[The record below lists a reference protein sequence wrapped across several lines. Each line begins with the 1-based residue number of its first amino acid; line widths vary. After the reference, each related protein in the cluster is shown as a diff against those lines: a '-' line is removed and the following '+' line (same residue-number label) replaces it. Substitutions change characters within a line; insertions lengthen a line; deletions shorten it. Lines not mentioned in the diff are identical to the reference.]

1 VQMATAAGEMMCREV
16 EQFIQRKDS
25 PNLYWALAFLPRPFV
40 DMEKAIEKE
49 RANLKDYNVLV
60 RRQFEEQ
67 LKPAHDMMRMIQRRA
82 NTRLNAL
89 QCLEAIRHY
98 AATHEGQL
106 PEALSDISDVEIPK
120 DLMSG
125 KAFEYHRT
133 TTGATLQS
141 AIPEGGNERDAV
153 HYEIVLKK

>member
-1 VQMATAAGEMMCREV
+1 
-16 EQFIQRKDS
+16 
-25 PNLYWALAFLPRPFV
+25 
-40 DMEKAIEKE
+40 
-49 RANLKDYNVLV
+49 
-60 RRQFEEQ
+60 
-67 LKPAHDMMRMIQRRA
+67 MMRMIQRRA

-153 HYEIVLKK
+153 HYEIVVKK